1 MEREGWRSTSCASS
15 GLRQAGTRRVP
26 APAVP
31 GPAPRWPRRPGRLAA
46 GICSPAHPSRSP
58 ARHAR
63 AASSR
68 SRARRTRSSFVGRE
82 RALGSTA
89 TCARRWSGPTTR
101 RGRLPDGHPH
111 HVRARRSRAGDGVTS
126 PVMVPTLQDRAGQL
140 AALGW
145 TGHEAEWLAL
155 VALHSGVFTQS
166 GAKVHHDSRR
176 PPAAWRAVDR
186 PCAPGVVV
194 RPAGAAGEPSRRD
207 TYGRERPHRRGKGS
221 DTVPDTVADT
231 HPSPC
236 RSSGTKGG
244 VAPVLSL
251 TAGAVRERRARTKDT
266 NNDSAKTTGG
276 VVHPPRCS
284 WYTPRSVCV
293 PFCSTPAVTPS

>member
-1 MEREGWRSTSCASS
+1 MALDF
-15 GLRQAGTRRVP
+15 LRQLWASAGRHAPGTGSGGAQSGSPMAAAAGRWACPQGWAVPWVARWAGRRVRWMGWP
-26 APAVP
+26 ARTA
-31 GPAPRWPRRPGRLAA
+31 GCSTADCRRWDLAA

-89 TCARRWSGPTTR
+89 TCARGWSGPTTR

-166 GAKVHHDSRR
+166 VAKVHHDSRR

-221 DTVPDTVADT
+221 DTA
-231 HPSPC
+231 
-236 RSSGTKGG
+236 
-244 VAPVLSL
+244 
-251 TAGAVRERRARTKDT
+251 
-266 NNDSAKTTGG
+266 
-276 VVHPPRCS
+276 
-284 WYTPRSVCV
+284 
-293 PFCSTPAVTPS
+293 